1 MNAIER
7 TNVMMR
13 LFSAR
18 AFVRISSGMVFL
30 AALAGSSQTQST
42 PQANPATAGAASSIQ
57 LQPYTAPDR
66 SASAGVPSGWKVT
79 KGENGVIQMSGPQGE
94 AISLGNGLFVM
105 NGQFQPG
112 RKSSGPISLMMPY
125 QATLAQ
131 KYAMV
136 WKEASIEAGDP
147 TVQVSIISATPI
159 PLGKIAQCGIFL
171 GSLTNKSGPSKFE
184 TRFCSLP
191 MDTNGVFKLFWMNAA
206 LPAALAAQE
215 RATAEAV
222 LASYQPSPE
231 SLKLILQP
239 ATPPMPPPMPAGVGG
254 QGGGGESS
262 AMYAARMATQSST
275 CMDLGVIREV
285 PERRL
290 PDYCQ

>member
-1 MNAIER
+1 
-7 TNVMMR
+7 MMQR
-13 LFSAR
+13 SSAKTILQI
-18 AFVRISSGMVFL
+18 ASATVVLTASV
-30 AALAGSSQTQST
+30 GSSLAQAQS
-42 PQANPATAGAASSIQ
+42 QANPPAAAAASPIP

-79 KGENGVIQMSGPQGE
+79 KGENGVIQMSGSQGE
-94 AISLGNGLFVM
+94 AISLGNGVFAM
-105 NGQFQPG
+105 NGPYQPG
-112 RKSSGPISLMMPY
+112 RKSSGPISLTMPY

-131 KYAMV
+131 KFAMI
-136 WKEASIEAGDP
+136 WKEASIEAGDA
-147 TVQVSIISATPI
+147 TQQVSIVSATPI
-159 PLGKIAQCGIFL
+159 PLGKIAQCGVVL
-171 GSLTNKSGPSKFE
+171 GSLTNKNGASKFE

-191 MDTNGVFKLFWMNAA
+191 MDTNGVFKLFWMNAS
-206 LPAALAAQE
+206 LPAAVATQE

-222 LASYQPSPE
+222 LASYTPSPE

-239 ATPPMPPPMPAGVGG
+239 ATPPMPPPMPMGG
-254 QGGGGESS
+254 GGGGGESS
-262 AMYAARMATQSST
+262 AMYAARMATESST